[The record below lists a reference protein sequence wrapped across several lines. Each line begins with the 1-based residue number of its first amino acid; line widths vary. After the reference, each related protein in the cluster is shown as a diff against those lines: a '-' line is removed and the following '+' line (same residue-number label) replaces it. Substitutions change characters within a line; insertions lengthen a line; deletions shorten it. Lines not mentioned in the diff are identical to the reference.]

1 MIKALL
7 QNKLSQVITG
17 LYAVGFSPSE
27 LLVVPTKKEFTGD
40 FTLNVFP
47 IAGKIKLAPPHVA
60 AAIGEA
66 LVGDHTISSFEVVQG
81 FLNMSLKDEV
91 YIQALQSIVETKGF
105 GHGTVNHKTV
115 LVEFSSPNT
124 NKPLHLGHIRNML
137 LGSSIARIL
146 EVSGYS
152 VKRIQVINDRGIA
165 ICKSMLAW
173 KKWGDEATPESTG
186 TKGDHFV
193 GHYYVLFEQ
202 KFSAEYLAWQTTAP
216 GREEYLSRKNEPLTE
231 AEFFK
236 EYKNTYFN
244 KYSLLGIE
252 AREMLLMWE
261 QKDPAVLD
269 LWSRMNQ
276 WVYDG
281 FRITYERM
289 GILFDDT
296 DFESITYLL
305 GKEAISRGIE
315 KGIFSERPDHS
326 VWIDLTDAGMD
337 QKLVLRSDGTSV
349 YITQDLG
356 TAQKRYEKYHM
367 DKLIYVVADEQ
378 DYHFKVLFEILKR
391 FKEPYASG
399 LHHLSYGM
407 VELPEGKMKSREGTV
422 VDADDLLDEIMQE
435 ATTTAKERGDLE
447 ELDTTSQKQI
457 IEAVALGAIKF
468 FMLKVHPKKRMV
480 FNPKDSLDL
489 QGQTGPYV
497 QNAYVRIQSVLRKAI
512 TRSYAIYSTHTNLF
526 AEEKELIQLL
536 EGYPQAVAKAAEAY
550 DPSELANY
558 SYVLAKAYHRFYHE
572 VPILRSEDP
581 AALQF
586 RLVLSEQV
594 ARVLHDSF
602 NLLGITMPE
611 RM

>member
-7 QNKLSQVITG
+7 QAKISRIISD
-17 LYAVGFSPSE
+17 LYLTEVPPAE
-27 LLVVPTKKEFTGD
+27 LLIVPTKKEFQGD
-40 FTLNVFP
+40 YTLNVFP
-47 IAGKIKLAPPHVA
+47 IAGKVKKAPPVVA

-66 LVGDHTISSFEVVQG
+66 LKLQNGIAAFEIVQG

-91 YIQALQSIVETKGF
+91 YIQSLQSIHDTPGY
-105 GHGTVNHKTV
+105 GHGAKKENTV

-146 EVSGYS
+146 EVSGYT

-173 KKWGDEATPESTG
+173 KKWANGATPESSG
-186 TKGDHFV
+186 IKGDHFV
-193 GHYYVLFEQ
+193 GDYYVRFE
-202 KFSAEYLAWQTTAP
+202 KEFSAEYLNWQSSPEAKQA
-216 GREEYLSRKNEPLTE
+216 YLNRKDASQSESQ
-231 AEFFK
+231 FFK

-244 KYSLLGIE
+244 AYSPLGKE
-252 AREMLLMWE
+252 AREMLLLWE
-261 QKDPAVLD
+261 QKDPDTLD
-269 LWSRMNQ
+269 LWAKMNQ
-276 WVYDG
+276 WVYNG
-281 FRITYERM
+281 FKITYDRM
-289 GILFDDT
+289 GVEFDDT
-296 DFESITYLL
+296 DYESITYLL
-305 GKEAISRGIE
+305 GKEAVNKGLE
-315 KGIFSERPDHS
+315 KGIFTSREDHS

-337 QKLVLRSDGTSV
+337 QKVVLRSDGTSV

-356 TAQKRYEKYHM
+356 TAQNRYEKYKM

-391 FKEPYASG
+391 FDEPYAAD

-435 ATTTAKERGDLE
+435 ARNTAQERGDLG
-447 ELDTTSQKQI
+447 ELNNESQTKI
-457 IEAVALGAIKF
+457 IEAIALGAIKF

-489 QGQTGPYV
+489 QGQTGPYI
-497 QNAYVRIQSVLRKAI
+497 QNAYVRIQSILRKSI
-512 TRSYAIYSTHTNLF
+512 VKSYAIYSSHTGLLE
-526 AEEKELIQLL
+526 EEKELIQLL
-536 EGYPQAVAKAAEAY
+536 EGYPQAIAKAAESY

-558 SYVLAKAYHRFYHE
+558 SYTLAKSFHRFYHE
-572 VPILRSEDP
+572 VPILRTEDQ

-586 RLVLSEQV
+586 RLVLSEAV
-594 ARVLHDSF
+594 AKVLSDSF
-602 NLLGITMPE
+602 NLLGINMPE

>member
-7 QNKLSQVITG
+7 QNKLSQVISH
-17 LYAVGFSPSE
+17 LYDLEISPAE
-27 LLVVPTKKEFTGD
+27 ILIVPTKKEFHGD
-40 FTLNVFP
+40 YTLNVFP
-47 IAGKIKLAPPHVA
+47 IAGKIKKAPPLVA
-60 AAIGEA
+60 SEIGEA
-66 LVGDHTISSFEVVQG
+66 MVKDQAISSFDLVQG
-81 FLNMSLKDEV
+81 FLNMLLKDEV
-91 YIQALQSIVETKGF
+91 YIQSLQSIYETKGF
-105 GHGTVNHKTV
+105 GHGLQKNKTV

-146 EVSGYS
+146 EISGYT
-152 VKRIQVINDRGIA
+152 VQRIQVINDRGIA

-173 KKWGDEATPESTG
+173 KKWAQGASPESTG
-186 TKGDHFV
+186 IKGDHFV
-193 GHYYVLFEQ
+193 GYYYVLFE
-202 KFSAEYLAWQTTAP
+202 KEFS
-216 GREEYLSRKNEPLTE
+216 EEYLVWQSQPAAKEVYSKRKDASLTE
-231 AEFFK
+231 SEFFK
-236 EYKNTYFN
+236 EYKNIYFN
-244 KYSLLGIE
+244 EYSPLGKE
-252 AREMLLMWE
+252 AREMLLLWE
-261 QKDPAVLD
+261 DKDEETLK
-269 LWSRMNQ
+269 LWTRMNQ

-281 FRITYERM
+281 FKITYERL
-289 GILFDDT
+289 GVVFDDA

-305 GKEAISRGIE
+305 GKEAVARGIE
-315 KGIFSERPDHS
+315 KGLFTERPDQS

-391 FKEPYASG
+391 FNEPYASG
-399 LHHLSYGM
+399 LYHLSYGM

-422 VDADDLLDEIMQE
+422 VDADDLLNEIIQE
-435 ATTTAKERGDLE
+435 ATATAKERGDIG
-447 ELDTTSQKQI
+447 ELDPLVQKQI
-457 IEAVALGAIKF
+457 IEAIALGAIKF
-468 FMLKVHPKKRMV
+468 FMLKVHPKKRML

-497 QNAYVRIQSVLRKAI
+497 QNAYVRILSVLRKSIAN
-512 TRSYAIYSTHTNLF
+512 SYSIYGTHKNLLP
-526 AEEKELIQLL
+526 EEKELIQLL
-536 EGYPQAVAKAAEAY
+536 EGFPEAVSKAAESY

-558 SYVLAKAYHRFYHE
+558 GYVLAKAYHRFYHE

-602 NLLGITMPE
+602 NLLGIVMPE

>member
-7 QNKLSQVITG
+7 QNKLSQVISG
-17 LYAVGFSPSE
+17 LYTLDFAPAE
-27 LLVVPTKKEFTGD
+27 LLVVPTKKEFQGD

-47 IAGKIKLAPPHVA
+47 IAGKIKLPPQQVA
-60 AAIGEA
+60 AAIGA
-66 LVGDHTISSFEVVQG
+66 VLVEDHTISSFELVQG
-81 FLNMSLKDEV
+81 FLNMKLKDEV
-91 YIQALQSIVETKGF
+91 YIQSLQTMVETTGF
-105 GHGTVNHKTV
+105 GHGSPKNKTV
-115 LVEFSSPNT
+115 LVEFASPNT
-124 NKPLHLGHIRNML
+124 NKPLHLGHVRNML
-137 LGSSIARIL
+137 LGSSMARIL
-146 EVSGYS
+146 EVSGYT

-173 KKWGDEATPESTG
+173 KKWGEGSTPDSTG
-186 TKGDHFV
+186 IKGDHFV
-193 GHYYVLFEQ
+193 GHYYVLFE
-202 KFSAEYLAWQTTAP
+202 KEFGAEYLAWQTTSPA
-216 GREEYLSRKNEPLTE
+216 REEYLKRKEAALTE
-231 AEFFK
+231 SHFFK
-236 EYKNTYFN
+236 EFKNTYFN
-244 KYSLLGIE
+244 QYSLLGIE
-252 AREMLLMWE
+252 ARQMLLLWE
-261 QKDPAVLD
+261 QKDPDTLE

-281 FRITYERM
+281 FKLTYERM
-289 GILFDDT
+289 GIVFDDT
-296 DFESITYLL
+296 DYESITYLL
-305 GKEAISRGIE
+305 GKEAVARGIE
-315 KGIFSERPDHS
+315 KGIFKVREDHS

-356 TAQKRYEKYHM
+356 TAQKRFEKYHM

-391 FKEPYASG
+391 FNEPYASG

-422 VDADDLLDEIMQE
+422 VDADDLLDEIIQE
-435 ATTTAKERGDLE
+435 ATATANERGDLE
-447 ELDTTSQKQI
+447 QLEPAAQKQI
-457 IEAVALGAIKF
+457 IDAIALGAIKF
-468 FMLKVHPKKRMV
+468 FMLKVQAKKRMV

-489 QGQTGPYV
+489 QGQTGPYI
-497 QNAYVRIQSVLRKAI
+497 QNAYVRIQSVLRKSV
-512 TRSYAIYSTHTNLF
+512 TKSYPIYSTHTNLF
-526 AEEKELIQLL
+526 EEEKELIQLL
-536 EGYPQAVAKAAEAY
+536 EGYPQAVAKAADAY

-572 VPILRSEDP
+572 VPILRTEDP

-594 ARVLHDSF
+594 ARVLYDSF

>member
-7 QNKLSQVITG
+7 QNKLSQVISG
-17 LYAVGFSPSE
+17 LYTLDFAPSA
-27 LLVVPTKKEFTGD
+27 LLVVPTKKEFQGD

-47 IAGKIKLAPPHVA
+47 IAGKIKLPPHQVA
-60 AAIGEA
+60 SAIGEV
-66 LVGDHTISSFEVVQG
+66 LVSEHTISSFELVQG
-81 FLNMSLKDEV
+81 FLNMKLKDEV
-91 YIQALQSIVETKGF
+91 YIQSLQTIVETTGF
-105 GHGTVNHKTV
+105 GHGSTKHKTV

-137 LGSSIARIL
+137 LGSSMARIL
-146 EVSGYS
+146 EVSGYT

-173 KKWGDEATPESTG
+173 KKWGAGSTPESTG
-186 TKGDHFV
+186 IKGDHFV
-193 GHYYVLFEQ
+193 GHYYVLFE
-202 KFSAEYLAWQTTAP
+202 KEFSAEFLAWQTTPPA
-216 GREEYLSRKNEPLTE
+216 REEYLKRKEAALTE
-231 AEFFK
+231 SQFFK

-244 KYSLLGIE
+244 QYSLLGIE

-261 QKDPAVLD
+261 QKDPGTLD

-281 FRITYERM
+281 FKRTYERM
-289 GILFDDT
+289 GIVFDDT
-296 DFESITYLL
+296 DYESITYLL
-305 GKEAISRGIE
+305 GKEAVSRGIE
-315 KGIFSERPDHS
+315 KGIFTARADHS
-326 VWIDLTDAGMD
+326 VWIDLTDVGMD

-391 FKEPYASG
+391 FNEPYASG

-422 VDADDLLDEIMQE
+422 VDADDLLDEIIQE
-435 ATTTAKERGDLE
+435 ATSTAKERGDLE
-447 ELDTTSQKQI
+447 ELDLAGQKQI
-457 IEAVALGAIKF
+457 IDAIALGAIKF
-468 FMLKVHPKKRMV
+468 FMLKVQAKKRMV

-489 QGQTGPYV
+489 QGQTGPYI
-497 QNAYVRIQSVLRKAI
+497 QNAYVRIQSVLRKSI
-512 TRSYAIYSTHTNLF
+512 TKSYPIYSTHTNLF
-526 AEEKELIQLL
+526 EEEKELIQLL
-536 EGYPQAVAKAAEAY
+536 EGYPQAVTKAAEAY